1 MQPIFVELPKFT
13 SYTCSEKKMQVLWLR
28 YLTEIGEKTRVA
40 PDEQQENLDIN
51 KALTILEESA
61 FSDAELARYEGF
73 WDIDQ
78 RRKFFI
84 IAVGAKR

>member
-1 MQPIFVELPKFT
+1 
-13 SYTCSEKKMQVLWLR
+13 MQVLWLR

-78 RRKFFI
+78 R
-84 IAVGAKR
+84 

>member
-1 MQPIFVELPKFT
+1 
-13 SYTCSEKKMQVLWLR
+13 MQVLWLR

-40 PDEQQENLDIN
+40 PDERQENLDIN

-61 FSDAELARYEGF
+61 FSGAELARYEGF

-78 RRKFFI
+78 RRKLFI